1 MISILRHTAYWL
13 VVSTLTAAPIRAQ
26 SPSDNATSSEQV
38 DAYDL
43 AKKWVGLSIAPR
55 SDSGLGTKPQWA
67 ILPSLNYQPATGIA
81 AGAILT
87 SSFYPKHTPRT
98 RLSTVH
104 LYAGYSQF
112 NQVLATALSNF
123 WTPGHRFNI
132 QVDWRF
138 YNFPT
143 TTYGLGAYSQLAN
156 ASDVDY
162 NHFRFHQTVYKA
174 LTNDYMVGIGYMID
188 RHFDIINVAPTGQTT
203 DFVRYGLNRQSTS
216 SGVVVGLLR
225 DRRGNPNN
233 PEGGSYLLA
242 QYRVYLNELGS
253 TTNYQAL
260 YFDYRKYIPL
270 GGRLEKQLALWSFN
284 WVTFGGTA
292 PYLDLPATGWDTYN
306 NTGRGYAMGRL
317 RGPSLY
323 YTEVEY
329 RTQLT
334 ANGLLGGVLFAN
346 AQTIG
351 LWHGSNVPAG
361 FETAS
366 QPHTLH
372 VWPGFGGG
380 LRVKVNKSARTNL
393 AIDYGFGAGGSK
405 GLYFNLN
412 EVF

>member
-1 MISILRHTAYWL
+1 MILRLPFFSYCLCLLLLIAKPLHAQTD
-13 VVSTLTAAPIRAQ
+13 STSRTEPI
-26 SPSDNATSSEQV
+26 

-43 AKKWVGLSIAPR
+43 AKKWFGISIAPR

-67 ILPSLNYQPATGIA
+67 VLPSLNYQPATGIA

-87 SSFYPKHTPRT
+87 SSFYPKNTPRT

-112 NQVLATALSNF
+112 NQVLATALGNF
-123 WTPGHRFNI
+123 WTPGHQFNI

-143 TTYGLGAYSQLAN
+143 TTYGLGNYTQLAN

-162 NHFRFHQTVYKA
+162 NHVRLHQTVYKA
-174 LTNDYMVGIGYMID
+174 VGLDYMVGIGYMLD
-188 RHFDIINVAPTGQTT
+188 RHFDILNVDPTGQTT
-203 DFVRYGLNRQSTS
+203 DYARYGLNRQSTS
-216 SGVVVGLLR
+216 SGVVIGLLR

-242 QYRVYLNELGS
+242 QFRTYLSELGS
-253 TTNYQAL
+253 STNYQTL
-260 YFDYRKYIPL
+260 WLDYRKYIPL

-284 WVTFGGTA
+284 WVTFGGNV

-306 NTGRGYAMGRL
+306 NTGRGYSMGRL

-323 YTEVEY
+323 YAEAEY

-334 ANGLLGGVLFAN
+334 ANGLIGGVLFAN

-351 LWHGSNVPAG
+351 PWPGSIPQGLEVGHQQQN
-361 FETAS
+361 
-366 QPHTLH
+366 LH

-380 LRVKVNKSARTNL
+380 LRVKVNKNARTNL

>member
-1 MISILRHTAYWL
+1 MVLSLRYTIYWASVCL
-13 VVSTLTAAPIRAQ
+13 LLATPVHAQ
-26 SPSDNATSSEQV
+26 LATDSSSPSAQL
-38 DAYDL
+38 DALDL
-43 AKKWVGLSIAPR
+43 VKRWFAISLMPQ

-67 ILPSLNYQPATGIA
+67 ILPSLNYQPATGFA
-81 AGAILT
+81 LGTILT
-87 SSFYPKHTPRT
+87 SSFYPKDSPRT
-98 RLSTVH
+98 RLSTIH
-104 LYAGYSQF
+104 LYGGYSQF
-112 NQVLATALSNF
+112 NQVLVTAISNI
-123 WTPGHRFNI
+123 WTKGHRFNS
-132 QVDWRF
+132 QGDWRF

-143 TTYGLGAYSQLAN
+143 TTYGLSAQTQLAN
-156 ASDVDY
+156 ASPVDY
-162 NHFRFHQTVYKA
+162 NHIRFHQTVYTA
-174 LTNDYMVGIGYMID
+174 IGEDYMVGVGYMLD
-188 RHFDIINVAPTGQTT
+188 RHFDILNIDRTGQLT
-203 DFVRYGLNRQSTS
+203 DYARYGSTRQTTS
-216 SGVVVGLLR
+216 SGLSLGVLR

-242 QYRVYLNELGS
+242 QYRVYVRELGS

-260 YFDYRKYIPL
+260 WFDYRKYIPL

-284 WVTFGGTA
+284 WVTFGGNA

-306 NTGRGYAMGRL
+306 NSGRGYSMGRL
-317 RGPSLY
+317 RGPSLHY
-323 YTEVEY
+323 AEAEY

-334 ANGLLGGVLFAN
+334 ANGLIGGVLFAN

-351 LWHGSNVPAG
+351 PWTGGVPVGLEGS
-361 FETAS
+361 T
-366 QPHTLH
+366 QPYKLQ

>member
-1 MISILRHTAYWL
+1 MVLPAHAQTADQEG
-13 VVSTLTAAPIRAQ
+13 SLTTQ
-26 SPSDNATSSEQV
+26 L
-38 DAYDL
+38 DAFDL
-43 AKKWVGLSIAPR
+43 AKRWFGISMMPKV
-55 SDSGLGTKPQWA
+55 DSGLSNKPQWA

-87 SSFYPKHTPRT
+87 SSFYPKNTPRT
-98 RLSTVH
+98 RLSTVY
-104 LYAGYSQF
+104 LYGGYSQF
-112 NQVLATALSNF
+112 NQVLVTAISNT
-123 WTPGHRFNI
+123 WTKGHRFNI
-132 QVDWRF
+132 QGDWRF

-143 TTYGLGAYSQLAN
+143 TTYGLGGDTQPAN
-156 ASDVDY
+156 ASPVDY

-174 LTNDYMVGIGYMID
+174 VGEDYMVGIGYMLD
-188 RHFDIINVAPTGQTT
+188 RHFNIQNVSPDGQIT
-203 DFVRYGLNRQSTS
+203 DYARYGLSRQSTS
-216 SGVVVGLLR
+216 SGLSAGILR

-242 QYRVYLNELGS
+242 QYRVYLRELGS

-260 YFDYRKYIPL
+260 WLDYRKYIPL
-270 GGRLEKQLALWSFN
+270 GGRLDKQLALWSFN
-284 WVTFGGTA
+284 WFTFGGNA

-306 NTGRGYAMGRL
+306 NSGRGYSMGRL

-323 YTEVEY
+323 YAEAEY

-351 LWHGSNVPAG
+351 PWANGVPAG
-361 FETAS
+361 LETS
-366 QPHTLH
+366 KQPYSLQ
-372 VWPGFGGG
+372 VWPGVGGG
-380 LRVKVNKSARTNL
+380 LRVKVNKTARTNL
-393 AIDYGFGAGGSK
+393 AIDYGFGAGGSQ